1 MEDLK
6 VVGWVDFDS
15 SYPTKNYTKEETLE
29 VLRIIKRNIAD
40 NEYRFSG
47 EEHQY
52 GRNGAPLLSDGTC
65 FRASMRLFGMIMASV
80 YNYLENKKYTYM
92 DFYMSLDNS
101 SMPKDETIELEPNL
115 NVDTTV
121 GYALTEDYQV
131 MGEALSF
138 GMDFMT
144 TDKVLKELFKII
156 KENN

>member
-1 MEDLK
+1 
-6 VVGWVDFDS
+6 
-15 SYPTKNYTKEETLE
+15 
-29 VLRIIKRNIAD
+29 
-40 NEYRFSG
+40 
-47 EEHQY
+47 
-52 GRNGAPLLSDGTC
+52 
-65 FRASMRLFGMIMASV
+65 
-80 YNYLENKKYTYM
+80 
-92 DFYMSLDNS
+92 MSLDNS